1 MRLLILTKRKLISIG
16 FCLLTGILAATVAI
30 SSTVKAV
37 QTANTP
43 REIPIYH
50 VDTDKKQVALSFDAA
65 WGNEQT
71 NTLLDILDKYE
82 VKTTFFL
89 VGAWVDNYPESVKDI
104 ADKGHDIG
112 NHSNTHP
119 HMTQMSSSDM
129 TKEVEECNKKI
140 EEITGCRPTLFRAPY
155 GDYNNDVVK
164 SVNGCNMYC
173 VQWDVDSLDWKDP
186 TPQQITQNV
195 LKKLQDGSIIL
206 MHNGAKNTPEA
217 LPMVI
222 EGIKEKGYEI
232 VPISEIL
239 LKGDYYTDVNGKMCA
254 KESETTVSYCNK
266 KQLHQFGEAVL

>member
-16 FCLLTGILAATVAI
+16 ICLLAEGLATALAV
-30 SSTVKAV
+30 SSTAKAV
-37 QTANTP
+37 KTANTP

-71 NTLLDILDKYE
+71 ENLLNILDEYN

-89 VGAWVDNYPESVKDI
+89 VGAWVDNFPESVKEI
-104 ADKGHDIG
+104 ADRGHDVG

-119 HMTQMSSSDM
+119 HMTQTAVSKMQE
-129 TKEVEECNKKI
+129 EVEECNNKI
-140 EEITGCRPTLFRAPY
+140 EAITGCKPTLFRAPY

-164 SVNGCNMYC
+164 TVNGCSMYC

-186 TPQQITQNV
+186 TPEQITQNI
-195 LKKLQDGSIIL
+195 LSKIQNGSIIL
-206 MHNGAKNTPEA
+206 MHNGATNTPEA

-222 EGIKEKGYEI
+222 EGIRENGYEI

-239 LKGDYYTDVNGKMCA
+239 LKGDYYTDVQGKMCA
-254 KESETTVSYCNK
+254 KECETT
-266 KQLHQFGEAVL
+266 AAD